1 MPERKL
7 GDYLHALR
15 ISRGATLRSAAKEMA
30 MSAMYLSEIESG
42 KKIPSGQMLKKIAD
56 YYQESY
62 IKLVSLGNNS
72 QENNHSTSAASVAR
86 MVEGLSEENIKKV
99 FDFIQTMEKEDEE

>member
-1 MPERKL
+1 MLERKL
-7 GDYLHALR
+7 GDYIHALR
-15 ISRGATLRSAAKEMA
+15 ISRGMTLRSAAKGMD

-42 KKIPSGQMLKKIAD
+42 KKIPSGKMLKKIAD

-62 IKLVSLGNNS
+62 IKLANLGNNS
-72 QENNHSTSAASVAR
+72 RENNPASAASVAR

-99 FDFIQTMEKEDEE
+99 FDYIQNMEKGEKE

>member
-1 MPERKL
+1 MLERKL
-7 GDYLHALR
+7 GDYLHTLR
-15 ISRGATLRSAAKEMA
+15 ISKGKTLRTAAKEMD

-42 KKIPSGQMLKKIAD
+42 KKIPSGHMLRKVAD

-62 IKLVSLGNNS
+62 IELATLGNKSEESNK
-72 QENNHSTSAASVAR
+72 TSAASVAR

-99 FDFIQTMEKEDEE
+99 FEYIQNIEDK

>member
-7 GDYLHALR
+7 GDYLHTLR
-15 ISRGATLRSAAKEMA
+15 ISKGVTLRSAAKEMDI
-30 MSAMYLSEIESG
+30 SAMYLSEIESG
-42 KKIPSGQMLKKIAD
+42 KKIPSGRILRKIAT

-62 IKLVSLGNNS
+62 IKLANLGNDS
-72 QENNHSTSAASVAR
+72 QESSHPTSAASVAR

-99 FDFIQTMEKEDEE
+99 FDYIQSMEKKR

>member
-15 ISRGATLRSAAKEMA
+15 ISKAKTLRSAAKEMN

-56 YYQESY
+56 YYQENY
-62 IKLVSLGNNS
+62 IKLANLGNDS
-72 QENNHSTSAASVAR
+72 VENNHQTSAASVAR

-99 FDFIQTMEKEDEE
+99 LEYIQNIEKGEKE

>member
-1 MPERKL
+1 MERKL

-15 ISRGATLRSAAKEMA
+15 ISRGKTLRTAAKEMN

-42 KKIPSGQMLKKIAD
+42 KKIPSGKMLKNIAD
-56 YYQESY
+56 FYQESY
-62 IKLVSLGNNS
+62 IKLASMGNDS
-72 QENNHSTSAASVAR
+72 VENNHPTSAASVAR

-99 FDFIQTMEKEDEE
+99 FEYIQSMEKGDGE

>member
-1 MPERKL
+1 MMERKL

-15 ISRGATLRSAAKEMA
+15 LTRGVTLRSAAKEMD

-42 KKIPSGQMLKKIAD
+42 KKIPSGKMLKKIAD
-56 YYQESY
+56 YYQESF
-62 IKLVSLGNNS
+62 IKLANLGNDS
-72 QENNHSTSAASVAR
+72 REDKRQTSAASVAR

-99 FDFIQTMEKEDEE
+99 FDYIQSMERGEKE